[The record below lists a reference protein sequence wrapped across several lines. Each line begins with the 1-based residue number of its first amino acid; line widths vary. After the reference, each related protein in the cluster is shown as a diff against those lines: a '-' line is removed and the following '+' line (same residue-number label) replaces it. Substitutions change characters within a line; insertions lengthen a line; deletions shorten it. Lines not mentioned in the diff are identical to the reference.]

1 MLKRTRAAPLDEDA
15 LSITSSQN
23 EEYSSDEEFLV
34 ERILAEKRGADNE
47 ILYLIYWAGYPEEKS
62 TWEPKDNIQD
72 PDILETWKARKDLEA
87 RGDEPAFD
95 VVGFSAR
102 IAQIER
108 ARAQRHRLRKVK
120 RRRLGIPVS
129 PSASS
134 EYDEVVSTDDSDSIE
149 ALEVNELPDDDPG
162 MRTKTKPRLRNRNA
176 VSNRQDT
183 RLQSSGIESAPRRFG
198 SRRSVEDSSDSSDI
212 DKDIFVGDKKKA
224 RQNALRSIQQ
234 KRSHSLNTSKEPIE
248 AGRPAAELTLPVSF
262 PIPCSSYLILRLLIG
277 IKRGT
282 KNIGVI
288 Q

>member
-15 LSITSSQN
+15 LSLTSSQS

-34 ERILAEKRGADNE
+34 ERVLAEKRDADNE

-62 TWEPKDNIQD
+62 TWEPKENIQD

-87 RGDEPAFD
+87 KGIESAFD

-102 IAQIER
+102 IAEIDR
-108 ARAQRHRLRKVK
+108 ARAQRHRLRKAK

-129 PSASS
+129 PSGSS
-134 EYDEVVSTDDSDSIE
+134 EDDEVDSTDDSDSIE
-149 ALEVNELPDDDPG
+149 ALEVNELPEDDPG
-162 MRTKTKPRLRNRNA
+162 MRIKAKPPLRNRNA
-176 VSNRQDT
+176 ASNRQDIE
-183 RLQSSGIESAPRRFG
+183 LQPSGIESAPRRFG
-198 SRRSVEDSSDSSDI
+198 SRQSVEDSSDSSDI

-234 KRSHSLNTSKEPIE
+234 KRSRSLNTSKEPGE
-248 AGRPAAELTLPVSF
+248 GGQPDAELTLPVSF
-262 PIPCSSYLILRLLIG
+262 PIPCSSYLILKLLIG

-282 KNIGVI
+282 QNFGVI